1 MPRRPW
7 VGTTL
12 AAATPSKKQAAA
24 ASPTTTPRREPLV
37 VPESTVTAGTVPY
50 VGLLSL
56 MSLRLIVFVL
66 VAAISVQ

>member
-1 MPRRPW
+1 M
-7 VGTTL
+7 GL
-12 AAATPSKKQAAA
+12 SKKQAAA

-37 VPESTVTAGTVPY
+37 APETAGTVPY